1 MLHAHPV
8 EDPSKNRV
16 LRQLPS
22 VEQLL
27 SSSLA
32 KELSAQHRR
41 PALTRAARL
50 ALQGVRRRLLE
61 RTEGTAVT
69 RPELEAE
76 IQECWRAELET
87 RRRPGLRRV
96 INATGVVLHTGLG
109 RAPLAAA
116 ARRRLLAVAK
126 GYANLELDLE
136 SGRRGSRQAHLTAL
150 LTELTGAEDA
160 LVVNNCAGAVL
171 LALAALAG
179 GRAAVISRGELVEIG
194 GGFRMPEVMEL
205 GRVRLI
211 EVGTTNKTRLQDYAR
226 AVSTTQAATQ
236 ASEVALFLKVH
247 RSNFALSGFTDE
259 TSLKDLA
266 ALGRK
271 AGVPTFYDL
280 GSGLLDER
288 LIGST
293 PKGTRLAE
301 PTVAS
306 ALRDGADLVAFS
318 GDKLLGGPQAGIL
331 VGSQKL
337 IRTLQKH
344 PLQRALRLDKLSAA
358 ALEATLMLYRDGHE
372 DQIPTLRSL
381 RSGSAELRARA
392 ERLRGL
398 LIAAGLPEAAASTKS
413 VAGKVGGGSLP
424 GRELPSWAVVIRH
437 AAPDALSAALRRRD
451 PSVVARVS
459 RGNVLLDV
467 RAVEEGE
474 LSVLARAVVGSYAA
488 ATKGQGAGEATGED
502 RRGIAHA

>member
-1 MLHAHPV
+1 MLCAHPV
-8 EDPSKNRV
+8 EDPRKNRV

-32 KELSAQHRR
+32 KELSARHRR
-41 PALTRAARL
+41 AALTRAARL
-50 ALQGVRRRLLE
+50 ALQRVRRRLLE
-61 RTEGTAVT
+61 RTEGATAT
-69 RPELEAE
+69 RAQLEAE
-76 IQECWRAELET
+76 IQECWCAELEA

-109 RAPLAAA
+109 RAPLAPA
-116 ARRRLLAVAK
+116 ARRRLLAVAR
-126 GYANLELDLE
+126 GYSNLEIDLE
-136 SGRRGSRQAHLTAL
+136 SGRRGSRQTHLTTL

-171 LALAALAG
+171 LALSALAG
-179 GRAAVISRGELVEIG
+179 GRAALISRGELVEIG

-226 AVSTTQAATQ
+226 AMSSP
-236 ASEVALFLKVH
+236 ASEVALLLKVH
-247 RSNFALSGFTDE
+247 RSNFSLAGFTDE
-259 TSLKDLA
+259 TPLRDLA

-271 AGVPTFYDL
+271 EGIPTFYDL

-288 LIGST
+288 LIR
-293 PKGTRLAE
+293 PAPTRAAAPPRVAE

-331 VGSQKL
+331 VGSAKL
-337 IRTLQKH
+337 IRSLQKH

-358 ALEATLMLYRDGHE
+358 ALEATLMLYRDGQE

-392 ERLRGL
+392 ERLWSL
-398 LIAAGLPEAAASTKS
+398 LRALGLPAEGISTKS

-424 GRELPSWAVVIRH
+424 GRELASWAVVIRH
-437 AAPDALSAALRRRD
+437 AAPDALAAALRRGD

-459 RGNVLLDV
+459 RGSVLLDV
-467 RAVEEGE
+467 RAVEEAE
-474 LSVLARAVVGSYAA
+474 LSALARTTIDAHAA
-488 ATKGQGAGEATGED
+488 AAKRPSAQQAAGVEP
-502 RRGIAHA
+502 RQGIAHA

>member
-32 KELSAQHRR
+32 KELSARHRR

-50 ALQGVRRRLLE
+50 ALQRVRHRLLE
-61 RTEGTAVT
+61 RTDGVAVT

-76 IQECWRAELET
+76 IQECWRAELES
-87 RRRPGLRRV
+87 RSRPGLRRV

-116 ARRRLLAVAK
+116 ARRRLLAVAR

-136 SGRRGSRQAHLTAL
+136 TGRRGSRQAHLTAL
-150 LTELTGAEDA
+150 LIELTGAEDA

-211 EVGTTNKTRLQDYAR
+211 EVGTTNKTRLQDYSR
-226 AVSTTQAATQ
+226 AVSSPSSAQAT
-236 ASEVALFLKVH
+236 EVALLLKVH

-259 TSLKDLA
+259 TSLRDLA

-271 AGVPTFYDL
+271 NKIPTFYDL

-288 LIGST
+288 LIGSA
-293 PKGTRLAE
+293 PKGARVAE

-306 ALRDGADLVAFS
+306 ALHDGADLVAFS

-381 RSGSAELRARA
+381 RAGSAELRARA

-437 AAPDALSAALRRRD
+437 AAPDALSAALRRGD

-467 RAVEEGE
+467 RAVDEAE
-474 LSVLARAVVGSYAA
+474 LSALGRAVADSYAA
-488 ATKGQGAGEATGED
+488 AKKRQAAREAAADD
-502 RRGIAHA
+502 RQGIAHA